1 MSMRLCVL
9 GSGSSGNCSVVML
22 GQGTQQ
28 RCVMIDMGL
37 SPRATGV
44 RLRSLGLNIT
54 DICAVLITHFDTDHF
69 YPGWLKWIAKFD
81 LPVHVHKHHRS
92 EALRAG
98 LSLRQMRLYVGAVDC
113 DACETIDT
121 CILAHDQL
129 GSVGFVLQHAG
140 LRLGYATDLG
150 RPTEGMFELFGG
162 LHGLAIE
169 SNYDRQMQVA
179 SGRPA
184 FLQRRIMGGAG
195 HLSNDQS
202 LQAVGRIA
210 EQSRLSQIA
219 LLHLSRQCNDPELIE
234 DLYRREAADL
244 WPRVTV
250 TSQFAPTACLEIGN
264 DGEAYRPAATRLPEG
279 RGRRKVGASQPSLFS
294 MNVHG

>member
-9 GSGSSGNCSVVML
+9 GSGSSGNCSVLML
-22 GQGTQQ
+22 GEGSLRKTIL
-28 RCVMIDMGL
+28 IDLGL
-37 SPRATGV
+37 SPRATGI
-44 RLRSLGLNIT
+44 RLKSLGLSIT

-98 LSLRQMRLYVGAVDC
+98 LSLRQMRLYVQAVDC
-113 DACETIDT
+113 DACETIQT

-150 RPTEGMFELFGG
+150 RPTEGMFELFTD

-169 SNYDRQMQVA
+169 SNYDRKMQVA

-210 EQSRLSQIA
+210 ERSRLSQIA

-264 DGEAYRPAATRLPEG
+264 NGPAFRPSGEIPSRVHG
-279 RGRRKVGASQPSLFS
+279 RARVQASQPSLFS
-294 MNVHG
+294 MNARE